1 MNVILLGS
9 YLGLYTLNTKM
20 LMLLSEVLEFS
31 ASDVRAELL
40 NA

>member
-9 YLGLYTLNTKM
+9 HLGLYTLRIKI
-20 LMLLSEVLEFS
+20 LMLLSKDLEFS
-31 ASDVRAELL
+31 ASDVRAKLL